1 MMLVGEFL
9 FCIVCMFVHRFS
21 EGGWWGRVR
30 RSVLVV
36 VSCFVFALCT
46 YVLECIVMYFPSL
59 IKLVMAFILHVI
71 ISRIYGIEGWFLM
84 FELPI

>member
-1 MMLVGEFL
+1 
-9 FCIVCMFVHRFS
+9 MFVHRFS
-21 EGGWWGRVR
+21 EGGWWGESEKIST
-30 RSVLVV
+30 RSGVFFCF
-36 VSCFVFALCT
+36 CFVQMSWSVSLCISP
-46 YVLECIVMYFPSL
+46 LL